1 MVCFHIII
9 IDQEFKKLVKPLVKH
24 VRLHLIDA
32 NDLMK
37 VQYNDCAFG
46 GKFIFN
52 SFFLDCSALG
62 YI

>member
-1 MVCFHIII
+1 MYALKSIWFFPHI

-37 VQYNDCAFG
+37 V
-46 GKFIFN
+46 
-52 SFFLDCSALG
+52 
-62 YI
+62 